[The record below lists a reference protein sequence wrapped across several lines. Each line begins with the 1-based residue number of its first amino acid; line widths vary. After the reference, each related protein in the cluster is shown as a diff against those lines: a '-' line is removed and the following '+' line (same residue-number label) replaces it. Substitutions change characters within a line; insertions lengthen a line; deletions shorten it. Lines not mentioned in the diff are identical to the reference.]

1 MLVRYLVS
9 NYLRSAAG
17 QAVRDKVETAV
28 SEKAQDLQQLTDDRE
43 IPNCEIALVFASHVE
58 ATGVLDQ
65 LEKIVS
71 VQCAGFVEHTG
82 NWNGLDVVVIEAGD
96 SWKSIARATTAVIN
110 LYQPQWIVSAGFC
123 CALHPKFRKGGIVMP
138 NRVLDTQNR
147 RLDVGFKISEQAV
160 KETKGLYV
168 GELLTVSE
176 MLDTPKKRK
185 QMHKQTGAVVADMES
200 SVIMEI
206 CRQASVKCMSVRVI
220 TEELDEQPPEL
231 MSRMMKQGTKAGKLG
246 ALSKGVFTKIAG
258 VKEMWDMKNAA
269 YLSSERLAKFLF
281 GVIEQLVK
289 TTEPT
294 VTTEAGLSEE
304 SN

>member
-1 MLVRYLVS
+1 MFVRYLVS

-17 QAVRDKVETAV
+17 QVVRDKMESAV
-28 SEKAQDLQQLTDDRE
+28 NEQTQNLQQLTDDRE
-43 IPNCEIALVFASHVE
+43 IPNCEIAIVFASHIE

-65 LEKIVS
+65 LKKTVS

-96 SWKSIARATTAVIN
+96 SWRSVARATTAVIN
-110 LYQPQWIVSAGFC
+110 LYQPPWIVSAGFC
-123 CALHPKFRKGGIVMP
+123 CALHPKFRNGGIVMP
-138 NRVLDTQNR
+138 DQVMDTQGR

-168 GELLTVSE
+168 GGLLTVSK

-185 QMHKQTGAVVADMES
+185 QMYKQTGAVVADMES

-220 TEELDEQPPEL
+220 TEELEEQPPEL
-231 MSRMMKQGTKAGKLG
+231 MSRMMKQSTKAGKFG
-246 ALSKGVFTKIAG
+246 VLSKGVFTKIAG

-281 GVIEQLVK
+281 GVSEQLAK
-289 TTEPT
+289 TTKT
-294 VTTEAGLSEE
+294 SLSEE
-304 SN
+304 TN

>member
-82 NWNGLDVVVIEAGD
+82 NWNGLDVVGQ
-96 SWKSIARATTAVIN
+96 SIARATTAVIN
-110 LYQPQWIVSAGFC
+110 LYQPPWIVSAGFC
-123 CALHPKFRKGGIVMP
+123 CALHPKFRNGGIVMP
-138 NRVLDTQNR
+138 NRVIDTQDR

-176 MLDTPKKRK
+176 ILDTPKKRK
-185 QMHKQTGAVVADMES
+185 QMHKRTGAVVADMES

-231 MSRMMKQGTKAGKLG
+231 MSRMMKQDTKAGKLG

-289 TTEPT
+289 TTVTTVTT
-294 VTTEAGLSEE
+294 VTTESDLSEE

>member
-9 NYLRSAAG
+9 NYLRSTAG
-17 QAVRDKVETAV
+17 QAVRDKVESAV
-28 SEKAQDLQQLTDDRE
+28 SEQTQNLQQLTDDRE
-43 IPNCEIALVFASHVE
+43 IPNCEIAIVFASHIE

-82 NWNGLDVVVIEAGD
+82 NWNGLDVVVVEAGD
-96 SWKSIARATTAVIN
+96 SWRSIARATTAVIN
-110 LYQPQWIVSAGFC
+110 LYQPPWIVSAGFC
-123 CALHPKFRKGGIVMP
+123 CALHPKFRNGGIVMP

-185 QMHKQTGAVVADMES
+185 QMHKRTGAVVADMES

-258 VKEMWDMKNAA
+258 VKEMWDLKNAA

-281 GVIEQLVK
+281 GVIEQLAK
-289 TTEPT
+289 TTESG
-294 VTTEAGLSEE
+294 ESGESGLSEE
-304 SN
+304 TN

>member
-1 MLVRYLVS
+1 VFVRYLVS

-17 QAVRDKVETAV
+17 QVVRDKMESAV
-28 SEKAQDLQQLTDDRE
+28 NEQTQNLQQLTDDRE
-43 IPNCEIALVFASHVE
+43 IPNCEIAIVFASHIE

-65 LEKIVS
+65 LKKTVS

-96 SWKSIARATTAVIN
+96 SWRSVARATTAVIN
-110 LYQPQWIVSAGFC
+110 LYQPPWIVSAGFC
-123 CALHPKFRKGGIVMP
+123 CALHPKFRNGGIVMP
-138 NRVLDTQNR
+138 DHVMDTQGR

-168 GELLTVSE
+168 GGLLTVSK

-185 QMHKQTGAVVADMES
+185 QMYKQTGAVVADMES

-220 TEELDEQPPEL
+220 TEELEEQPPEL
-231 MSRMMKQGTKAGKLG
+231 MSRMMKQSTKAGKFG
-246 ALSKGVFTKIAG
+246 VLSKGVFTKIAG
-258 VKEMWDMKNAA
+258 VKEIWDMKNAA

-281 GVIEQLVK
+281 GVSEQLAK
-289 TTEPT
+289 TTKT
-294 VTTEAGLSEE
+294 SLSEE
-304 SN
+304 TN